1 MKNYT
6 IAFLLFIL
14 FVSSSEASV
23 SYPSYNL
30 SVSFDLEKNL
40 LKGTAKITLPEGRA
54 ATISFGDLRV
64 LSAKVNNLPVAPDP
78 GTQLLELK
86 GGGAAEIE
94 YEMTFGDGGE
104 TGSVENAGVVSANL
118 VGSKGISLTRM
129 WYPSVSEM
137 AFYHLEALMPEGFT
151 AISEAE
157 DVSIISSASGRK
169 FSFTFDNPL
178 NGITLAAGRY
188 TELKESFNGV
198 GVYAYFSPEDARLG
212 KTYIEYAI
220 KYIRLYSGLIAPY
233 PYKRFSIVEN
243 FLPTGYS
250 MPTFTL
256 LGRDILRLP
265 FIAETALGHE
275 VLHQW
280 FGNSVYVDF
289 AKGNWS
295 EGLTAYLSDHLYEE
309 QKGNGRQYRKNIL
322 TDYASYVRADK
333 DSPLKDFISRTDFAS
348 KSVGYGKGAMVF
360 HMLKRLL
367 GDEVFYGA
375 VKELAKERRF
385 QETSWDD
392 IRSVFEKESGR
403 ELGSFFSQW
412 LNRKGIPEV
421 IIKDPAVTVV
431 RGVPTVSFQVIQNDE
446 PYALDLA
453 VRITTDKGILNRN
466 VHAEKSRE
474 RLEIPVDGNPG
485 EMAVDPEY
493 DVMRRMPPEESPPVI
508 SRLLGDSKRL
518 VVIPDE
524 RKELYASFIDV
535 FKREGFEAK
544 DEMDITDEEIRSSS
558 LLVLG
563 KDSPVVKRLFGKME
577 DPGAGFTVNVRRNP
591 LNTSKVVVLAHASS
605 GEEADA
611 VGRKLFHYGKYSSL
625 RFEKGKNIEKN
636 IRETEQG
643 MRFVL
648 DGAVRGIQPQQ
659 TLHLDEIISRIYRKP
674 LIYIGERHGN
684 YEDHKI
690 ELRVIMELYKQGR
703 RFAIGMEMFQRP
715 FQKAI
720 NDYLAGGVDEKQF
733 LKSTE
738 YFKRWQFDYN
748 LYREIIEFAKAKGI
762 PVIALNQW
770 SEITKKVAK
779 EGLDSLDYLE
789 RREIPEGMDMADEDY
804 KNLLSMVFRSH
815 ANRDSSANFEF
826 FYQSQILWDE
836 TMAQTADAYLK
847 KNPDYQMV
855 VLAGSGH
862 IMHGYGIPKRMW
874 RLNSRPYVTLL
885 PASQPPEK
893 DIADYVLFPEP
904 LRPPATMKL
913 GVVLKETEGG
923 LRVEDI
929 IQGSK
934 LRTAGVKKDDILVSL
949 DDWKVEAIE
958 DVRIFMFDRKEGD
971 TIRIKVLRKK
981 FLSGYQAVDLTVTL

>member
-1 MKNYT
+1 MKKYI
-6 IAFLLFIL
+6 IAFFVLIL
-14 FVSSSEASV
+14 FVSSSEAST
-23 SYPSYNL
+23 SYPLYKL

-40 LKGTAKITLPEGRA
+40 LKGTAVIRLQDDRTV
-54 ATISFGDLRV
+54 TISVGDLKV
-64 LSAKVNNLPVAPDP
+64 LSAKVDSRPVTPDAK
-78 GTQLLELK
+78 THLLELK
-86 GGGAAEIE
+86 GRGSAEIE
-94 YEMTFGDGGE
+94 YEMTFGDARE
-104 TGSVENAGVVSANL
+104 NNSLENAGVVSANL
-118 VGSKGISLTRM
+118 VSSKGISLTGM
-129 WYPSVSEM
+129 WYPAVSEM
-137 AFYHLEALMPEGFT
+137 AMYHLEALMPEGFSG
-151 AISEAE
+151 ISEAD
-157 DVSIISSASGRK
+157 DVTIASSADGRR
-169 FSFTFDNPL
+169 FSFTFSNPL
-178 NGITLAAGRY
+178 NEMTLAAGKY
-188 TELKESFNGV
+188 TELKESFNGIDI
-198 GVYAYFSPEDARLG
+198 YAYFFPEDARLG

-220 KYIRLYSGLIAPY
+220 KYIKLYSGLISSY

-295 EGLTAYLSDHLYEE
+295 EGLTAYLSDHLYEDL
-309 QKGNGRQYRKNIL
+309 KGNGRQYRKNIL
-322 TDYASYVRADK
+322 TDYASYVHSDK
-333 DSPLKDFISRTDFAS
+333 DFPLRDFIGRKDFAS
-348 KSVGYGKGAMVF
+348 KAVGYGKGAMVF
-360 HMLKRLL
+360 HMLRRLL
-367 GDEVFYGA
+367 GDDVFSNA
-375 VKELAKERRF
+375 VKSLAKERQF

-392 IRSVFEKESGR
+392 IKSIFEKESGKDL
-403 ELGSFFSQW
+403 EFFFSQW
-412 LNRKGIPEV
+412 VNRKGIPEV
-421 IIKDPAVTVV
+421 IIKDPTVTVIK
-431 RGVPTVSFQVIQNDE
+431 GVPTLSFQVVQNDE
-446 PYALDLA
+446 PYSLDLP
-453 VRITTDKGILNRN
+453 VRITTDKGVLNRIIH
-466 VHAEKSRE
+466 VEKSRE
-474 RLEIPVDGNPG
+474 TVEIPVDGDPR
-485 EMAVDPEY
+485 EMAVDPDY
-493 DVMRRMPPEESPPVI
+493 DVMRRMPPEELPPVI
-508 SRLLGDSKRL
+508 SRLLGDSKR
-518 VVIPDE
+518 VIVIPDE
-524 RKELYASFIDV
+524 QKELYGAFINV
-535 FKREGFEAK
+535 FKSEGFEAK
-544 DEMDITDEEIRSSS
+544 DEMDITDEDIRSSS

-563 KDSPVVKRLFGKME
+563 NDSPVLKRLFGKME
-577 DPGAGFTVNVRRNP
+577 DPGTGFTVNVRRNP
-591 LNTSKVVVLAHASS
+591 LNASKVVAVAHASS
-605 GEEADA
+605 SEEADA
-611 VGRKLFHYGKYSSL
+611 VGRKIFHYGKYSSL
-625 RFEKGKNIEKN
+625 RFEKGKNMAKN

-648 DGAVRGIQPQQ
+648 DGTVRGIQPQQ
-659 TLHLDEIISRIYRKP
+659 TMHLDDIIARISQKP
-674 LIYIGERHGN
+674 VIYIGERHGN

-690 ELRVIMELYKQGR
+690 ELRVIMELYKKGR
-703 RFAIGMEMFQRP
+703 KFAIGMEMFQRP

-748 LYREIIEFAKAKGI
+748 LYREIIEFAKAKNI

-815 ANRDSSANFEF
+815 ASRDSSANFEF

-862 IMHGYGIPKRMW
+862 IMHGYGIPKRML
-874 RLNSRPYVTLL
+874 RLNAKPYVTLL

-904 LRPPATMKL
+904 LRPPVTLKL
-913 GVVLKETEGG
+913 GVALKETEVG
-923 LRVEDI
+923 LRVDDFM
-929 IQGSK
+929 QGSR
-934 LRTAGVKKDDILVSL
+934 LRDAGVKKDDILVSL
-949 DDWKVEAIE
+949 DDWKVESVE

-981 FLSGYQAVDLTVTL
+981 FLSATRP